1 MNTVARNIR
10 MVKKPEILFLE
21 DMGVGDSLLPVL
33 CKLEAEVTG
42 PVRESREALKR
53 ARQSRPD
60 LVVAHFN
67 GHVAADRLASLGKV
81 QQLTAAP
88 VILVA
93 SHAVQAESGPI
104 RGLRPMRR
112 FEPPVRPEE
121 LAASVEEGLR
131 LQHASRENARLR
143 TENEQLLERSPH
155 PVVITDTSGK
165 ILKAN
170 KAALNLWKS
179 HSTEDTDGLN
189 AAERLPL
196 RDVVGAGRIRNWIEA
211 FAENTAPDTHAL
223 ALLEAGEDTAALR
236 LRVYSRPLV
245 NAEGVVVSHLFH
257 LAIDALDA
265 SDDDSIMPAGS
276 EAMNQIIGGLAHDF
290 NNLLGVVSAYAD
302 LLVDQL
308 PNNASTQRYARQIQ
322 TSVEK
327 GTRLL
332 KTFSQLSKED
342 ASGLRIISLPELIED
357 IETLLKRVIGGRIK
371 LIHEFAEDAGVI
383 HADPV
388 IVERGLINLLLNAR
402 DAIEG
407 EGSITLRLEK
417 RPVPREEIPGGC
429 AEPGPYVI
437 LTVSD
442 TGSGIP
448 ENLRK
453 RIFDPFFTT
462 KPPGKGSGLGLA
474 SVKAGVRKC
483 GGFVTVESEV
493 GVGTTF
499 YLYFPLPGEQL
510 LFNDLG

>member
-1 MNTVARNIR
+1 
-10 MVKKPEILFLE
+10 MVTIPEILFLE
-21 DMGVGDSLLPVL
+21 DLEAGDSLLPVL
-33 CKLEAEVTG
+33 RKLKAEVTG
-42 PVRESREALKR
+42 PLRESREALKR

-60 LVVAHFN
+60 IVVAHFN
-67 GHVAADRLASLGKV
+67 GHVDATRLASLGKV
-81 QQLTAAP
+81 QKLTAAP

-93 SHAVQAESGPI
+93 SNAVQEQAGPS

-121 LAASVEEGLR
+121 LLACVEEGLR
-131 LQHASRENARLR
+131 LQLANRENARLR
-143 TENEQLLERSPH
+143 SENEQLFENSPH
-155 PVVITDTSGK
+155 PVVITDTAGT
-165 ILKAN
+165 ILHAN
-170 KAALNLWKS
+170 KAALHLWKS
-179 HSTEDTDGLN
+179 HSTENPVGRE

-196 RDVVGAGRIRNWIEA
+196 RDVVGAGRIRNWAEA
-211 FAENTAPDTHAL
+211 FAENGNSNTHAL
-223 ALLEAGEDTAALR
+223 ALLEAGEDTAAVR
-236 LRVYSRPLV
+236 LRVYPRPLV
-245 NAEGVVVSHLFH
+245 DSGGVVVSYLFH

-265 SDDDSIMPAGS
+265 SDDDSIIPAGS

-308 PNNASTQRYARQIQ
+308 PHNAPTHRYARQIQ
-322 TSVEK
+322 ASVEK

-342 ASGLRIISLPELIED
+342 ASGLRVLSLPELIED

-371 LIHEFAEDAGVI
+371 LIHDFAEDAGVI

-388 IVERGLINLLLNAR
+388 VVERGLINLLLNAR

-407 EGSITLRLEK
+407 EGTITLRLEK
-417 RPVPREEIPGGC
+417 RSVPREEIPGDC
-429 AEPGPYVI
+429 AEPGSFII
-437 LTVSD
+437 LTIAD
-442 TGSGIP
+442 TGCGIP
-448 ENLRK
+448 EHLRN

-483 GGFVTVESEV
+483 GGFVTVDSKV
-493 GVGTTF
+493 GKGTNF
-499 YLYFPLPGEQL
+499 YLYFPIPGEQL
-510 LFNDLG
+510 LFNDMA

>member
-1 MNTVARNIR
+1 

-21 DMGVGDSLLPVL
+21 DMEVGESLLPVL
-33 CKLEAEVTG
+33 CKLKADVTG
-42 PVRESREALKR
+42 PLRESREALKR
-53 ARQSRPD
+53 ARQSCPD

-67 GHVAADRLASLGKV
+67 GHVAAGRLASLGKV
-81 QQLTAAP
+81 QQLTSAP

-93 SHAVQAESGPI
+93 SHAVHAESGPV

-112 FEPPVRPEE
+112 FEPPVRQEE
-121 LAASVEEGLR
+121 LLASVEDGLR
-131 LQHASRENARLR
+131 LHQSELEITRLR
-143 TENEQLLERSPH
+143 SENEQLFARSPH
-155 PVVITDTSGK
+155 PVVTTDTSGI
-165 ILKAN
+165 ILRAN
-170 KAALNLWKS
+170 KAAVHLWKS
-179 HSTEDTDGLN
+179 HSTEEPTGLD

-211 FAENTAPDTHAL
+211 FAESMVPGTHAL

-236 LRVYSRPLV
+236 LRVYHRPIV
-245 NAEGVVVSHLFH
+245 NEEGVVVSHLFH

-276 EAMNQIIGGLAHDF
+276 EAMSQIIGGLAHDF

-308 PNNASTQRYARQIQ
+308 PNNAPTHRYARQIQ

-371 LIHEFAEDAGVI
+371 LIHEFAQDAGVI

-407 EGSITLRLEK
+407 EGTITLRLEK

-429 AEPGPYVI
+429 AEPGPFII
-437 LTVSD
+437 LTVAD
-442 TGSGIP
+442 TGCGIP
-448 ENLRK
+448 EPIRD
-453 RIFDPFFTT
+453 RVFDPFFTT

-483 GGFVTVESEV
+483 GGFVTVESEI
-493 GVGTTF
+493 GGGTAF

-510 LFNDLG
+510 VFNDLG